1 MITSEP
7 ISTQPKRG
15 TDGARVLKP
24 ALLAKSL
31 MVEGE
36 RKMIKRCAAA
46 CHPHHFSFR
55 QYTMTKTHYLLNVH
69 PNLGHDCTLPA

>member
-7 ISTQPKRG
+7 ISKQPKRG

-24 ALLAKSL
+24 ALLAKSM

-46 CHPHHFSFR
+46 CHLHIAP
-55 QYTMTKTHYLLNVH
+55 QAKNTHDDEN
-69 PNLGHDCTLPA
+69 TLSSQFISEPRA